1 MKRTLLAAVT
11 LLLVGAASLSAALR
25 RHELGQSYIFL
36 RVYGDSIEVRV
47 EITVDD
53 LARVLGNGWASD
65 ARRSKEGV
73 TAEEVGGQLDA
84 VMAYLRPRLGIAAAG
99 REIPLRL
106 VKHDVRDQI
115 IADYVLLHFMI
126 DDVDDLPPALE
137 VEFPVL
143 FEIDDRHRNML
154 VIEHNWRTTTFN
166 QESNIAAIFTPS
178 SPRQTVDLSKS
189 TVLNGFLG
197 FIRLGVWHIWIGIDH
212 VLFLIALIL
221 PSVLRTRE
229 GQWEAVPNF
238 RPAFMNMLAIVTC
251 FTLAHSITLSIAAL
265 GVVHLPARPIE
276 AVIALSIA
284 AAALYNIY
292 RPFYVREWLLA
303 FAFGLFHGFGFANV
317 MGELD
322 LERGFLVL
330 SLLGFNGGV
339 EIGQIGIIAIVFPLL
354 YALRTTRIYLPA
366 MRYASALLI
375 AIALFWFVE
384 RVSGVPLTDYAMR
397 APFYVYRRFVA
408 GV

>member
-1 MKRTLLAAVT
+1 MRQTMKRTLLAAV
-11 LLLVGAASLSAALR
+11 LLLLAAAAPLSAAPS

-36 RVYGDSIEVRV
+36 RVYADSIEVRV
-47 EITVDD
+47 EITLDD
-53 LARVLGNGWASD
+53 LDRALGIGWPSD
-65 ARRSKEGV
+65 AGV
-73 TAEEVGGQLDA
+73 TPEALGAHLDV
-84 VMAYLRPRLGIAAAG
+84 VMAYVRSHLAIAAGG
-99 REIPLRL
+99 REIPLRF
-106 VKHDVRDQI
+106 VNHDVSDRG
-115 IADYVLLHFMI
+115 IAEYALLHFMI
-126 DDVDDLPPALE
+126 DDIADLPTALE

-143 FEIDDRHRNML
+143 FDIDEKQRNML

-166 QESNIAAIFTPS
+166 QESNIAAIFSPS

-197 FIRLGVWHIWIGIDH
+197 FIRLGIWHIWIGIDH

-229 GQWEAVPNF
+229 GKWEAVPNF
-238 RPAFMNMLAIVTC
+238 RPAFMNMLAIVTS

-265 GVVHLPARPIE
+265 GVVRLPARPIE

-284 AAALYNIY
+284 VAAFYNIY

-322 LERGFLVL
+322 LERTYLAL
-330 SLLGFNGGV
+330 SLLGFNVGV
-339 EIGQIGIIAIVFPLL
+339 EIGQVGIIAIVFPLL
-354 YALRTTRIYLPA
+354 YALRTTRIYMPA
-366 MRYASALLI
+366 MRYASVVLI
-375 AIALFWFVE
+375 AIALFWFIE
-384 RVSGVPLTDYAMR
+384 RASGMPLTYYATR
-397 APFYVYRRFVA
+397 VPFHVRRLVI

>member
-1 MKRTLLAAVT
+1 MKRTLLAAVLP
-11 LLLVGAASLSAALR
+11 LLLLAAAAPLDAAPR

-36 RVYGDSIEVRV
+36 RVYADSIEVRV
-47 EITVDD
+47 EITLDD
-53 LARVLGNGWASD
+53 LDRVLGTGWASD
-65 ARRSKEGV
+65 AGV
-73 TAEEVGGQLDA
+73 TAEEVGAHLD
-84 VMAYLRPRLGIAAAG
+84 VVKAYLRSHLAIAAAG
-99 REIPLRL
+99 REVPLRF
-106 VKHDVRDQI
+106 VKHDVTDRG
-115 IADYVLLHFMI
+115 IAEYALLHFMI
-126 DDVDDLPPALE
+126 DDIVDLPTALE

-143 FEIDDRHRNML
+143 FDIDAKQRNML

-166 QESNIAAIFTPS
+166 QESNIAAIFSPS

-197 FIRLGVWHIWIGIDH
+197 FIRLGIWHIWIGIDH

-238 RPAFMNMLAIVTC
+238 RPAFMNMLAIVTS

-265 GVVHLPARPIE
+265 GVVRVPARPIE
-276 AVIALSIA
+276 ALIALSIA
-284 AAALYNIY
+284 VAALYNIY
-292 RPFYVREWLLA
+292 RPFDVREWLLA

-322 LERGFLVL
+322 LERSYLAL
-330 SLLGFNGGV
+330 SLLGFNVGV
-339 EIGQIGIIAIVFPLL
+339 EIGQVGIIAIVFPLL

-366 MRYASALLI
+366 MRYASAMLI

-384 RVSGVPLTDYAMR
+384 RISGLPLTYYAMR
-397 APFYVYRRFVA
+397 VPFHVRRLVI